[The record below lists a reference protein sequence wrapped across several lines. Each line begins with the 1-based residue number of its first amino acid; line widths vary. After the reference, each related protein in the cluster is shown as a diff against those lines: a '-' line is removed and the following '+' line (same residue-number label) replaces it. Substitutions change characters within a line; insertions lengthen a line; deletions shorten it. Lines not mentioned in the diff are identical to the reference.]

1 MNYEDYYKL
10 KVLKFIHEINVK
22 KNTFK
27 ELIGSIGYP
36 LENIKVLDIG
46 FGSGEILF
54 CFNQTNEL
62 NGVDLSY
69 NAVKRSVKRAKKEG
83 YKHFKFL
90 RLDISKSKMLPFS
103 PRYFDTIIC
112 SHVIEH
118 VNNDVSILQE
128 IKRLIKPNG
137 KIVIGIPIN
146 EKLDNPKHYRK
157 YNTDSFVLKLKKLG
171 LETKSIIE
179 NNSINRFFDIISKTE
194 GIPALRYALSAILNV
209 AFSITPWSV
218 LSKLDRQLIKKGVLP
233 EHAFLVV
240 EKIDK
245 KQNHLNQT
253 KIHFCDNSFNK
264 GGEGLLK

>member
-1 MNYEDYYKL
+1 MNYEDYYKS
-10 KVLKFIHEINVK
+10 KALKFIYEINVK

-27 ELIGSIGYP
+27 ESIGSIEYP

-69 NAVKRSVKRAKKEG
+69 NAIKRSVKRAKKEG

-90 RLDISKSKMLPFS
+90 RLDIDKSKMLPFY
-103 PRYFDTIIC
+103 PMYFDIIIC

-118 VNNDVSILQE
+118 VNNDVFILQE
-128 IKRLIKPNG
+128 IKRLIKPSG

-146 EKLDNPKHYRK
+146 ERLDNPKHLRK
-157 YNTDSFVLKLKKLG
+157 YNTDSFIQKLKKLG
-171 LETKSIIE
+171 LETKSILE
-179 NNSINRFFDIISKTE
+179 NNSINKFFDIISKTE
-194 GIPALRYALSAILNV
+194 RIPALRFALSIILNV

-218 LSKLDRQLIKKGVLP
+218 LSKLDRLLIKMGVLP
-233 EHAFLVV
+233 AQAFLVV
-240 EKIDK
+240 EKINK
-245 KQNHLNQT
+245 KQKHLNQT
-253 KIHFCDNSFNK
+253 KIHYQF
-264 GGEGLLK
+264 L